1 MPIGDTQKETGVQL
15 LRFVLV
21 GVLNTGFGYLVYLV
35 LLFGGL
41 APAAA
46 LAAATALGAL
56 FNYVTTGRLVF
67 AEQGFQKL
75 PAFLVAYVVIYLGNL
90 VLLKAIISAG
100 LSPALAQMIALPL
113 VAATSFLIFK
123 VIVFRPV
130 R

>member
-21 GVLNTGFGYLVYLV
+21 GVLNTGFGYLV